1 MVMGG
6 IRYLLSLYWNE
17 ATEDAY
23 FLCHL
28 VDMYILL
35 MEKEIRKRSDRA
47 L

>member
-1 MVMGG
+1 MVRGG
-6 IRYLLSLYWNE
+6 IRYLLSLYCNE

-28 VDMYILL
+28 VDMHILL
-35 MEKEIRKRSDRA
+35 MEKEIRKRFDWA